1 MEWGELSFWS
11 LVLAGAVRLATP
23 VVLAALGELI
33 AERSGT
39 INLGIEG
46 MMLAGAFAGAWGAAE
61 GGWGAGIVVALLAG
75 AALGALMAAT
85 VLWGGANQLVVGLA
99 ISLLATGLCSYL
111 FEVWQPSGATAAEIP
126 LAPTVSVPALAD
138 LPLLGEAIF
147 GQSVFTYGALAC
159 AVAVAW
165 ALRRTGAGLRV
176 RAVGDDPGAAALRG
190 VPVRRVRALA
200 LVAAGAFAGVGG
212 ATLTVGYL
220 GSFSEGVTAGRG
232 YVALA
237 AVIIGRWS
245 PRGAIAGAGVFA
257 LFDSLALQAQRG
269 GSSIP
274 VEAYTALPYVVTL
287 LVLLLVARGGG
298 APRALGRPLAD

>member
-1 MEWGELSFWS
+1 
-11 LVLAGAVRLATP
+11 
-23 VVLAALGELI
+23 
-33 AERSGT
+33 
-39 INLGIEG
+39 
-46 MMLAGAFAGAWGAAE
+46 MLAGAFAGAWGAAE

-99 ISLLATGLCSYL
+99 ISLLATGVVLVPVRGL
-111 FEVWQPSGATAAEIP
+111 AAVGRDRGGDPAGADRIGAGARRPAAGGRG
-126 LAPTVSVPALAD
+126 D
-138 LPLLGEAIF
+138 LRPERLH
-147 GQSVFTYGALAC
+147 
-159 AVAVAW
+159 
-165 ALRRTGAGLRV
+165 LRRPGLRRRGRV
-176 RAVGDDPGAAALRG
+176 GAAAD
-190 VPVRRVRALA
+190 RRRPGACALSATTRARQRCRA
-200 LVAAGAFAGVGG
+200 CRCGACGRSRSSRRAPSRGVGG

-269 GSSIP
+269 G
-274 VEAYTALPYVVTL
+274 L
-287 LVLLLVARGGG
+287 LDPGRGVHGAAVRRHAAGAAARRPRRPRAAGAGRGRWRTRSRRRGPCRCWHGRARG
-298 APRALGRPLAD
+298 